1 MKAIMTGSFDPI
13 TVGHMEI
20 IKKASHFAEKMRLG
34 YLRGI

>member
-20 IKKASHFAEKMRLG
+20 IKKEIKLILIH
-34 YLRGI
+34 I